1 MDVGDISSA
10 GSDAAGPLAAADQP
24 SKAHCLGS
32 IFKDSGVDL
41 FPGDEPSAET
51 SGPSIAAG
59 ELSLVLFN
67 LETLDGESTL
77 RKSARSVPVGND
89 LSGEHRGHVRHHS
102 YEPCGPKFFD
112 EDCFRCLDPGTLC
125 DGVLRRNSVGKVTDV
140 SSSSSFSI
148 GSLSLSDY
156 STSLASVC
164 DDLHPSSSG
173 GDSKHSS
180 LDRRSFGSDSSARE
194 QGKEPAK
201 VLGPLCSILP
211 KNLFFRK
218 NVSVGTYAGE
228 PNRWKIFGRLY
239 QLSSSCP
246 SSAAERR
253 DFVPSSALILEDRP
267 ATLPP
272 KSVSEEQRQRQEYAE
287 ILDKAR
293 KKEQLEMKQRQR
305 ELKEQLKREEQL
317 SASVKEW
324 CQEILPH
331 WNELKSTKRVKEL
344 WENGLPPCVRG
355 RVWQLA
361 IGNDLNVTE
370 DLFHIFLNRARERLS
385 TCPKGGSPGDGDG
398 SEPCDESNEE
408 FANHEG
414 TVELIHLDV
423 ARTFP
428 TLGIFQKGG
437 PFYDLL
443 LNILSAYACYR
454 PDVGYVQG
462 MSFVAA
468 VLLLNLDL
476 FDAFVAFCNLLNRP
490 TLLAFFRVRQSEM
503 ERYFSAY
510 DLYFKLSLPNLHAH
524 FVNLDVRPELY
535 LIDWLY
541 TLFARSLPL
550 EITCRVWDLF
560 LRDGE
565 LYLFDTALGV
575 LCTYESAL
583 LTMDFD
589 RVVQFLTRLPERIN
603 ANELFKRIR
612 QVKSRVDKERE
623 ILFNRL
629 SDDRVTTIAG

>member
-1 MDVGDISSA
+1 M
-10 GSDAAGPLAAADQP
+10 
-24 SKAHCLGS
+24 
-32 IFKDSGVDL
+32 
-41 FPGDEPSAET
+41 
-51 SGPSIAAG
+51 
-59 ELSLVLFN
+59 
-67 LETLDGESTL
+67 
-77 RKSARSVPVGND
+77 
-89 LSGEHRGHVRHHS
+89 
-102 YEPCGPKFFD
+102 
-112 EDCFRCLDPGTLC
+112 
-125 DGVLRRNSVGKVTDV
+125 
-140 SSSSSFSI
+140 
-148 GSLSLSDY
+148 
-156 STSLASVC
+156 
-164 DDLHPSSSG
+164 
-173 GDSKHSS
+173 
-180 LDRRSFGSDSSARE
+180 
-194 QGKEPAK
+194 
-201 VLGPLCSILP
+201 LP
-211 KNLFFRK
+211 
-218 NVSVGTYAGE
+218 
-228 PNRWKIFGRLY
+228 P
-239 QLSSSCP
+239 
-246 SSAAERR
+246 
-253 DFVPSSALILEDRP
+253 
-267 ATLPP
+267 TLPP

-287 ILDKAR
+287 ILEKAR

-324 CQEILPH
+324 SQEILPH

-385 TCPKGGSPGDGDG
+385 TCPKRGSAGDGES
-398 SEPCDESNEE
+398 SEPPEE
-408 FANHEG
+408 LNGECANHEG

-443 LNILSAYACYR
+443 LSILSAYACYR

-468 VLLLNLDL
+468 VLLLNLDH
-476 FDAFVAFCNLLNRP
+476 FEAFVAFCNLLNRP
-490 TLLAFFRVRQSEM
+490 TLLAFFRVQQSDM

-510 DLYFKLSLPNLHAH
+510 DTYFKLSLPNLHTH

-560 LRDGE
+560 LRDGD

-575 LCTYESAL
+575 LCTYESTL

-612 QVKSRVDKERE
+612 QVRSRVDKERQ

-629 SDDRVTTIAG
+629 VDDRITMAGQREETSRFWLLNENVNPILLTSAVPRKR

>member
-1 MDVGDISSA
+1 FI
-10 GSDAAGPLAAADQP
+10 
-24 SKAHCLGS
+24 
-32 IFKDSGVDL
+32 
-41 FPGDEPSAET
+41 
-51 SGPSIAAG
+51 G
-59 ELSLVLFN
+59 EV
-67 LETLDGESTL
+67 
-77 RKSARSVPVGND
+77 
-89 LSGEHRGHVRHHS
+89 
-102 YEPCGPKFFD
+102 
-112 EDCFRCLDPGTLC
+112 
-125 DGVLRRNSVGKVTDV
+125 
-140 SSSSSFSI
+140 
-148 GSLSLSDY
+148 
-156 STSLASVC
+156 
-164 DDLHPSSSG
+164 
-173 GDSKHSS
+173 
-180 LDRRSFGSDSSARE
+180 
-194 QGKEPAK
+194 
-201 VLGPLCSILP
+201 
-211 KNLFFRK
+211 NLFF
-218 NVSVGTYAGE
+218 NF
-228 PNRWKIFGRLY
+228 NRRCFSYCAPLRVPVELPILLRL
-239 QLSSSCP
+239 LC
-246 SSAAERR
+246 R
-253 DFVPSSALILEDRP
+253 
-267 ATLPP
+267 TLPP

-287 ILDKAR
+287 ILEKAR

-324 CQEILPH
+324 SQEILPH

-370 DLFHIFLNRARERLS
+370 GSNGEGECPEPSDELN
-385 TCPKGGSPGDGDG
+385 G
-398 SEPCDESNEE
+398 ES
-408 FANHEG
+408 ANHEG

-443 LNILSAYACYR
+443 LSILSAYACYR

-476 FDAFVAFCNLLNRP
+476 YEAFVAFCNLLNRP
-490 TLLAFFRVRQSEM
+490 TLLAFFRVQQSDM
-503 ERYFSAY
+503 ERYFLAY
-510 DLYFKLSLPNLHAH
+510 DTYFKLSLPNLHSH

-560 LRDGE
+560 LRDGD

-575 LCTYESAL
+575 LCTYESTL

-589 RVVQFLTRLPERIN
+589 RVVQFLTRLPERID

-612 QVKSRVDKERE
+612 QVRSRVDKERQ
-623 ILFNRL
+623 ILFSRL
-629 SDDRVTTIAG
+629 VDDRITMAG